1 MRKWINIVEAAVL
14 VAMLVFVVGFNKYYR
29 QPIYIQNRYNEV
41 GASWDGSKLVSP
53 KNQHATFIASRWH
66 AVGYD
71 RDGKSVFTSLESI
84 QSISDALMD
93 FDPEQALWK
102 WGEEWHNKQNSKNS
116 LFISS
121 DNSLNI
127 DNFMDFISEANKHS
141 TIHLYA
147 NAIKGY
153 ATINIGDI
161 VAVWEEIDKD
171 KFDSKPVQ
179 EIIRSEN
186 DSINKDLF
194 AEKYLY
200 VEKENG
206 NVARFKLYRGLT
218 KGEGTASFRF
228 LTKSAYPVIESMKV
242 TVKE

>member
-1 MRKWINIVEAAVL
+1 MRKWINIVEAVVL

-29 QPIYIQNRYNEV
+29 QPIYIENRYNKV
-41 GASWDGSKLVSP
+41 GASWDGNKLVSP
-53 KNQHATFIASRWH
+53 ENQHATFIANRWH

-71 RDGKSVFTSLESI
+71 RDGKSVFPSLVSI

-93 FDPEQALWK
+93 FDPEQALWR
-102 WGEEWHNKQNSKNS
+102 WGEEWKNKQNSKNS
-116 LFISS
+116 LYISS
-121 DNSLNI
+121 DNSLDYDI
-127 DNFMDFISEANKHS
+127 FMDFISEANKHS
-141 TIHLYA
+141 TIHLYG

-161 VAVWEEIDKD
+161 VAVWEEIDKG

-179 EIIRSEN
+179 EIIKTEN

-194 AEKYLY
+194 AEMYFYIEQK
-200 VEKENG
+200 NG
-206 NVARFKLYRGLT
+206 KVARFKLYRGLT

-228 LTKSAYPVIESMKV
+228 LSKSAYPVIESMKV
-242 TVKE
+242 EVK